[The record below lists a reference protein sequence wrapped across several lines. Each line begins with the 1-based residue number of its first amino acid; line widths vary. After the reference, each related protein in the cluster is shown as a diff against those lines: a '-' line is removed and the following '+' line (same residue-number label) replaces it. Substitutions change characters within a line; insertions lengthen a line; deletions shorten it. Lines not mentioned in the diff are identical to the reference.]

1 MKTSVDVHNYLV
13 ERDIPHELVP
23 LQGRVRAPE
32 HVAAVLGLPPQQVG
46 RVVLFEGGDAPVA
59 AVVPADREPDPSRV
73 AGTLGSGDLRRMDAS
88 SATEWSGFLEEALPP
103 AGLPEGTHIVVDRSL
118 SDQEILYFPG
128 GEVTSVL
135 KIRPGDLL
143 RAVDARVAQIA
154 A

>member
-32 HVAAVLGLPPQQVG
+32 HV
-46 RVVLFEGGDAPVA
+46 
-59 AVVPADREPDPSRV
+59 PA
-73 AGTLGSGDLRRMDAS
+73 
-88 SATEWSGFLEEALPP
+88 LEEHDPP
-103 AGLPEGTHIVVDRSL
+103 HLLRWKPED
-118 SDQEILYFPG
+118 G